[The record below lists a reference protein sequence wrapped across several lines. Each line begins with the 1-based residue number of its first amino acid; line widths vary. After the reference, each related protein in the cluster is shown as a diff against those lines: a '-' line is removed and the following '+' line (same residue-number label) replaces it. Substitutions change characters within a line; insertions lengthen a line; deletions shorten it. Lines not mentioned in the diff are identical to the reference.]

1 MQKDINFNCPNCKS
15 NKYKSKTT
23 MGKKYNEGPYKDV
36 VSEIQCSV
44 CFMDIP
50 ANISEN
56 INIKNLD
63 KFHKL
68 WINIYKPAH
77 KLDAP
82 KCSRCYRFYW
92 EIEKYLYEKN
102 IQSKDIFYQ
111 TYNPQKGVGNLVC
124 KICDPDAF

>member
-36 VSEIQCSV
+36 VSEIQCSA

-50 ANISEN
+50 TNISEN

-82 KCSRCYRFYW
+82 KCSRCYRF
-92 EIEKYLYEKN
+92 IGKLKN
-102 IQSKDIFYQ
+102 ICLKKIF
-111 TYNPQKGVGNLVC
+111 NQKIFFIKHIIL
-124 KICDPDAF
+124 KKE

>member
-36 VSEIQCSV
+36 VAEIQCST

-50 ANISEN
+50 TNISEN

-68 WINIYKPAH
+68 WINSRQSWKSKRRRIFH
-77 KLDAP
+77 KKSD
-82 KCSRCYRFYW
+82 
-92 EIEKYLYEKN
+92 
-102 IQSKDIFYQ
+102 
-111 TYNPQKGVGNLVC
+111 
-124 KICDPDAF
+124 